1 MILNNVDS
9 ILSSFVSFQYSYLL
23 FFFFERS
30 FMSHWNLHLYLSS
43 AFVPHLILSI
53 AVKSESEVAQ
63 PCLTLCDPMD
73 CSLPGSSI
81 HGIFEARTLESV
93 VNSSPGDLPTQGSNP
108 GLPHRRQ
115 EALLSEPPGESS
127 WTGRI
132 AGQGIIYIHLFECL
146 SFVWSFYL
154 IFHSF

>member
-23 FFFFERS
+23 FFFLKDHLCHTETSIFICPLLLYPIS
-30 FMSHWNLHLYLSS
+30 FGVYLGK
-43 AFVPHLILSI
+43 VK
-53 AVKSESEVAQ
+53 VKSLSHVWLFVTLWTVAYQ
-63 PCLTLCDPMD
+63 VPPSMGFLRQEHLSP
-73 CSLPGSSI
+73 L
-81 HGIFEARTLESV
+81 SV
-93 VNSSPGDLPTQGSNP
+93 PSPGDLPTQGSNP

-127 WTGRI
+127 WTGSI